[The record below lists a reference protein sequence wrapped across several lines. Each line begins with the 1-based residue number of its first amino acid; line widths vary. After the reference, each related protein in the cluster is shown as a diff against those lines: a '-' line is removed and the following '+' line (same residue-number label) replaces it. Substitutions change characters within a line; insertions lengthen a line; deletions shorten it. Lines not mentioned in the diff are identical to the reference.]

1 MNNNIKEQKQNS
13 KYELPT
19 QAIKSYKL
27 SKWIFE
33 KREKKPRY
41 FCLKKSY
48 LTDKKCSGSQS

>member
-33 KREKKPRY
+33 KREKKNKILLCQKIIPH
-41 FCLKKSY
+41 
-48 LTDKKCSGSQS
+48 